1 LSVARE
7 PFVARLAADAA
18 PREVDAHELAF
29 GLEDAL
35 LRDQRIGEQPLERFS
50 LLDCRFERCD
60 LAGLEAREASW
71 ARVEIT
77 GSRLTGA
84 TLAGARL
91 QDVAFRDCRMDL
103 TSFAGARLERVSF
116 ERCDLRE
123 SDFGEARLHDVR
135 LHGCDLSDAY
145 VADASCSRTE
155 LRDGSYEDLRG
166 IAGLKGCSL
175 AWPDLMAL
183 APALAAHAGMRLIAD
198 EDR

>member
-1 LSVARE
+1 VSVARE
-7 PFVARLAADAA
+7 PFHARLD
-18 PREVDAHELAF
+18 VDAEPRAVDEHELAF
-29 GLEDAL
+29 GLEDTL
-35 LRDQRIGEQPLERFS
+35 VRDQRIGGIALKRFR

-60 LAGLEAREASW
+60 LAGLEAPEASW
-71 ARVEIT
+71 VRVEIR

-84 TLAGARL
+84 TLAGAQL

-103 TSFAGARLERVSF
+103 TSFAGARLERTSF

-155 LRDGSYEDLRG
+155 LRDGTYEELRG
-166 IAGLKGCSL
+166 VSGLKGCSL

-183 APALAAHAGMRLIAD
+183 APALAAQAGMRLIPDAD
-198 EDR
+198 R